1 MTTPTETKRFFKAAA
16 APKHDLVKH
25 LASKGARPGWI
36 LLGIIVVTLGDVLKS
51 LWWVGPCIVAAIAR
65 SYIA

>member
-1 MTTPTETKRFFKAAA
+1 MTTPTESKSLIAVGA

-25 LASKGARPGWI
+25 LAGKGAGPGWI

-51 LWWVGPCIVAAIAR
+51 LWWLGPCLCAAI
-65 SYIA
+65 YKVL